1 MAEPIVNSEQ
11 QTAITHGEGPLLI
24 IAGAGTGK
32 TTVVTER
39 IKYLILEKK
48 INPANIL
55 ALTFTE
61 KAATEMEER
70 IDIAM
75 PYGYTQMWI
84 ATFHAFC
91 DRVLRNESIH
101 IGLNPAYKLMTE
113 AESVM
118 FLRKHLYKLNLQYF
132 RPLGNPYKFIQGL
145 LQHFSRLKDEDLT
158 PEAYLAYASNL
169 PVGRDK
175 ADELERKKTTE
186 LANAYKTYEELKMKE
201 GMMDFSDMI
210 ANTLKLFRTRPNLL
224 KQYQEQFEYI
234 LIDEFQDTNFA
245 QNQLA
250 ILLSGEKKNIT
261 VVGDDDQ
268 CLPGNTLVTTVSG
281 LKKIKDIKKNE
292 KIITAVGKGLLSSS
306 TVTKTFHKKKKTIFL
321 TIKTKSGY
329 TVTAT
334 YNHKMFCYIPK
345 HGTQK
350 QWYYV
355 YLMFRKNLG
364 WRIGITNDLVTRLK
378 LERSSDAI
386 IGLRAFQTE
395 DEARYHELLW
405 SLQYQI
411 PACIFKE
418 RDGIVMQGEYV
429 QKLYKQ
435 FNTEENAK
443 KLAEDLGID
452 LSKYHHVL
460 DAVTRGQSKRIKI
473 HYSLCFRQYRSK
485 RKEGYIKDPLIRHEV
500 RLETSNEIMIQK
512 LQKATISY
520 QKAKKGIRIRQQFSD
535 AREADR
541 FAQEL
546 VAITDGFIEEKA
558 ALATFN
564 KVNTFSLIMPAG
576 NLLEGLYVPVVKDN
590 NRAYYDEIISI
601 ERKGDTQDVYDL
613 EVDKTH
619 NFIANGIIVHNSIY
633 AFRGSSV
640 SNMMQFRTQFPEVKI
655 VSLTKNYRS
664 TANVLDSSY
673 QLIQFNNPDR
683 LEIKENI
690 DKKLVAMRNTSGSPV
705 DLLFADRV
713 ENEAEL
719 VIKKIKELSKK
730 GKYQYKDFAILV
742 RANDHSQ
749 PFIRSLER
757 NQIPYQF
764 LGPGQLFHQEEIK
777 DIIAYLK
784 VLYNFE
790 DNASLYR
797 VLSMP
802 IFDVTARDIAAMLN
816 YSKKKNLTL
825 FEVLEQITEVAVPDT
840 TKEKIEK
847 ITKMIRQH
855 MSRISKDTAGQILY
869 YFLENTGMMQTF
881 VNPTNIHEEKVTQNI
896 AKFFDKLKTYEGQH
910 DDASVFAVVDWIDL
924 SMQMGESPLA
934 ADVDWLENNAVNI
947 LTIHSS
953 KGLEFPVVFVTN
965 AVTQRFPS
973 RERREQIP
981 IPQDLIKEI
990 LPEGDFHL
998 QEERRL
1004 FYVAMTRARDYL
1016 FITAANFYG
1025 EGKRERKISPFVIE
1039 ALGEDFIKLR
1049 KTASAMQ
1056 GTQLSLLDMFT
1067 SVPEE
1072 MSIDTSLTK
1081 PRITYLSYSQIQT
1094 FDMCPLHYKLRYL
1107 LKVPSETT
1115 SSLTFG
1121 TSVHAALKTFYE
1133 RHIFKDPIAIDRI
1146 DEILRANWSNEGYT
1160 SKAHE
1165 QEAFTQAV
1173 AVLKN
1178 YLHTHFNPDNLPI
1191 AVETPFIFPI
1201 KGLKAG
1207 GRIDRI
1213 DKLPDG
1219 RIEIIDYKTGANMP
1233 TERELLTNFQLTL
1246 YALAANQVHDAILN
1260 RKPEDIVLSLHY
1272 VEQDTILSTTR
1283 TQEQLEEA
1291 KETLLQK
1298 ADQIANSEFLCNKN
1312 MFCLNCEYKMLCNAH

>member
-1 MAEPIVNSEQ
+1 MVEPIVNPEQ
-11 QTAITHGEGPLLI
+11 QAAITHGEGPLLI

-48 INPANIL
+48 VNPANIL

-113 AESVM
+113 AEGVM
-118 FLRKHLYKLNLQYF
+118 FLRKNLYKLNLQYF

-145 LQHFSRLKDEDLT
+145 LQHFSRLKDEDIT
-158 PEAYLAYASNL
+158 PEAYLEFAEDSEVSIANQTLRKGLQTPSGGNSAE
-169 PVGRDK
+169 D
-175 ADELERKKTTE
+175 LERKKTLE
-186 LANAYKTYEELKMKE
+186 LATAYKTYEELKQKE

-224 KQYQEQFEYI
+224 KQYQEQFAYI
-234 LIDEFQDTNFA
+234 LIDEFQDTNFS

-250 ILLSGEKKNIT
+250 ILLAGDKKNIT

-268 CLPGNTLVTTVSG
+268 
-281 LKKIKDIKKNE
+281 
-292 KIITAVGKGLLSSS
+292 
-306 TVTKTFHKKKKTIFL
+306 
-321 TIKTKSGY
+321 
-329 TVTAT
+329 
-334 YNHKMFCYIPK
+334 
-345 HGTQK
+345 
-350 QWYYV
+350 
-355 YLMFRKNLG
+355 
-364 WRIGITNDLVTRLK
+364 
-378 LERSSDAI
+378 
-386 IGLRAFQTE
+386 
-395 DEARYHELLW
+395 
-405 SLQYQI
+405 
-411 PACIFKE
+411 
-418 RDGIVMQGEYV
+418 
-429 QKLYKQ
+429 
-435 FNTEENAK
+435 
-443 KLAEDLGID
+443 
-452 LSKYHHVL
+452 
-460 DAVTRGQSKRIKI
+460 
-473 HYSLCFRQYRSK
+473 
-485 RKEGYIKDPLIRHEV
+485 
-500 RLETSNEIMIQK
+500 
-512 LQKATISY
+512 
-520 QKAKKGIRIRQQFSD
+520 
-535 AREADR
+535 
-541 FAQEL
+541 
-546 VAITDGFIEEKA
+546 
-558 ALATFN
+558 
-564 KVNTFSLIMPAG
+564 
-576 NLLEGLYVPVVKDN
+576 
-590 NRAYYDEIISI
+590 
-601 ERKGDTQDVYDL
+601 
-613 EVDKTH
+613 
-619 NFIANGIIVHNSIY
+619 SIY

-664 TANVLDSSY
+664 TANILDSSY
-673 QLIQFNNPDR
+673 KLIQYNNPDR

-797 VLSMP
+797 VLNMS
-802 IFDVTARDIAAMLN
+802 IFAITARDIAAMLN

-825 FEVLEQITEVAVPDT
+825 FEVLEQISEVAVSDI

-1039 ALGEDFIKLR
+1039 ALGEDFVNLR
-1049 KTASAMQ
+1049 KKANALQ

-1067 SVPEE
+1067 TQQSETE
-1072 MSIDTSLTK
+1072 IDSSLTK

-1107 LKVPSETT
+1107 LKVPSETS

-1133 RHIFKDPIAIDRI
+1133 RHIFKDPIEIDRI
-1146 DEILRANWSNEGYT
+1146 DEILRANWINEGYT
-1160 SKAHE
+1160 SKSHE
-1165 QEAFTQAV
+1165 QEAFKQAV
-1173 AVLKN
+1173 VVLKN
-1178 YLHTHFNPDNLPI
+1178 YLYKHFNPDNLPI

-1233 TERELLTNFQLTL
+1233 TNRELLTNFQLTL
-1246 YALAANQVHDAILN
+1246 YALAANQVRDAILN
-1260 RKPEDIVLSLHY
+1260 RRPEDIVLSL
-1272 VEQDTILSTTR
+1272 
-1283 TQEQLEEA
+1283 
-1291 KETLLQK
+1291 
-1298 ADQIANSEFLCNKN
+1298 
-1312 MFCLNCEYKMLCNAH
+1312 